1 MRSTLGAAV
10 VLFTLAGS
18 AAGQEPPSVRAEP
31 SEGPDWWAEIEAR
44 GPGFHLVE
52 VDSIY
57 RISGFEYDELA
68 RAMARHGPGTDEIG
82 TRLGLHRADWRW
94 SYRYRPDGRSGRCR
108 LVEATVI
115 LRSVIVLPEWT
126 NRPTA
131 PRSMADR
138 WRDFVEALR
147 YHEEGHRARARRLGV
162 TLWQSLLGLEAATCE
177 ALRERAERS
186 ARRAIEEGERAQL
199 RYDRDTG
206 HGAAQGARWP
216 P

>member
-1 MRSTLGAAV
+1 MRPRLCATVA
-10 VLFTLAGS
+10 LFTLAG
-18 AAGQEPPSVRAEP
+18 AVAGQEPPP
-31 SEGPDWWAEIEAR
+31 GPPGPPEGPDWWSEIEAR
-44 GPGFHLVE
+44 GPGFHLLE

-57 RISGFEYDELA
+57 RISGSGYDELA

-94 SYRYRPDGRSGRCR
+94 SYRYRRDGRPGRCR
-108 LVEATVI
+108 LAEATVI
-115 LRSVIVLPEWT
+115 LRSVIVLPEWS
-126 NRPTA
+126 NRSTA
-131 PRSMADR
+131 PAGMAER
-138 WRDFVEALR
+138 WREFVRALR

-162 TLWQSLLGLEAATCE
+162 TLWQSLLGLEAATCD

-186 ARRAIEEGERAQL
+186 ARHAIEDGERVQL
-199 RYDRDTG
+199 KYDRDTG